1 MAHEMHFQMA
11 FQKCDSKFTRPPE
24 CWEPMGPGK
33 ILTISGNKYFF
44 AKISPLE
51 ISQFT
56 LAFTYWFPM
65 LLECFLPFIFSS
77 IFFISRKLI

>member
-1 MAHEMHFQMA
+1 MLGAYGSWQNFNY
-11 FQKCDSKFTRPPE
+11 
-24 CWEPMGPGK
+24 
-33 ILTISGNKYFF
+33 IGNKYFF